1 MIALSALRQ
10 PTSPSVAY
18 ARAAVPAADLSGELA
33 AFALDCLE
41 AAVFVL
47 DRDMRIQFTSASA
60 RRLLDDGRLLVR
72 HGQLVSPH
80 DREAPML
87 RRLVKQCAEA
97 GSSATAQMTFHRLGD
112 EDNALCLAVVAARPM
127 GGCTLELPF
136 VMMFA
141 TRPCE
146 PGLPELRQLRSHFG
160 LTHAQAKLAIEIA
173 KGDGL
178 KASARRL
185 GIAITTGRSH
195 LRRVFEKTETRRQA
209 ELVRLISAFRLSAP
223 ESCSDA

>member
-1 MIALSALRQ
+1 MIALGALRQ
-10 PTSPSVAY
+10 PTSPYAY
-18 ARAAVPAADLSGELA
+18 TRAEIPAHDLSADLA

-47 DRDMRIQFTSASA
+47 DRDLRIQFASASA
-60 RRLLDDGRLLVR
+60 RRLMDEKRLVVR
-72 HGQLVSPH
+72 HGQLGSPH
-80 DREAPML
+80 DREAPVL
-87 RRLVKQCAEA
+87 RRLIKQCAEGNGAVA
-97 GSSATAQMTFHRLGD
+97 GQMTFHRLGD
-112 EDNALCLAVVAARPM
+112 DDNALCLAMVAARRM
-127 GGCTLELPF
+127 GACELERPF

-146 PGLPELRQLRSHFG
+146 PSLPEIRQLRSHFG

-178 KASARRL
+178 KASAKRL

-223 ESCSDA
+223 ESGAGT

>member
-1 MIALSALRQ
+1 MIALAALRQ
-10 PTSPSVAY
+10 PTSPYAY
-18 ARAAVPAADLSGELA
+18 SRAEMPTHDLSADLA

-47 DRDMRIQFTSASA
+47 DRDMRIQFASASA
-60 RRLLDDGRLLVR
+60 RRLLDERRLVVR
-72 HGQLVSPH
+72 HGQLGSPH
-80 DREAPML
+80 DREAAVL
-87 RRLVKQCAEA
+87 RRLVKHCAA
-97 GSSATAQMTFHRLGD
+97 GTMASPDQMTFHRLRD
-112 EDNALCLAVVAARPM
+112 EDSALCLAMVAARRM
-127 GGCTLELPF
+127 GACELERPF
-136 VMMFA
+136 VMVFA

-146 PGLPELRQLRSHFG
+146 PSLPEVRQLRSHFG

-178 KASARRL
+178 KASAKRL

-223 ESCSDA
+223 ESSSGT